1 MAACAGPLASPALQC
16 ALTSLSALLRQNP
29 NYRNTWLA
37 QVVSEIGD
45 YFNNI
50 AVFALV
56 MEKSGSGLVVS
67 GVMLSRAIPAVL
79 AGPLAGV
86 VLDRFDRKRI
96 MIASDLL
103 RAVIALAFLLTIH
116 QPRPWLLYLLS
127 GLLMFASPFFT
138 AGRAA
143 ILPTIA
149 TADEL
154 HAANSITQT
163 TQWAT
168 LTAGTLL
175 AGYSAAS
182 LGYQW
187 AFIINSASFLFS
199 ACAIWRISVPQG
211 FRAARSIVPGARPW
225 HDYRDGLVY
234 MRGVPLTM
242 GIAMISVGWAM
253 GGGAAQIL
261 FALFGEQVFHRGAA
275 GIGSIWGFAG
285 IGLLIG
291 GAIGHLC
298 GRRATFAGYKRTVTL
313 SYVIHGGAYMLFS
326 QTASYP
332 IALLLMMLSRVGMA
346 VTSVL
351 NNAQLLRHTPDQFRG
366 RVFSTLESL
375 RWSSMILSMAAAGIA
390 SQYCSPRTIG
400 LIAGALGLATALAW
414 AWLDSTGRLPE
425 PLVQPSPNHSSIPR
439 R

>member
-1 MAACAGPLASPALQC
+1 M
-16 ALTSLSALLRQNP
+16 TSLAALLRRNR
-29 NYRNTWLA
+29 NYRYTWMG
-37 QVVSEIGD
+37 QVVSETGD

-79 AGPLAGV
+79 AGPIAGV
-86 VLDRFDRKRI
+86 VLDRLDRKRV
-96 MIASDLL
+96 MIASDLI
-103 RAVIALAFLLTIH
+103 RAIVALAFLLTIH

-138 AGRAA
+138 SGRAA

-149 TADEL
+149 NDDEL
-154 HAANSITQT
+154 HTANSLTQT

-175 AGYSAAS
+175 AGFSAARF
-182 LGYQW
+182 GYQW
-187 AFIINSASFLFS
+187 AFIINSLSFAFS
-199 ACAIWRISVPQG
+199 AAAIWRISVPGG
-211 FRAARSIVPGARPW
+211 FRALRHAGAAVRPW
-225 HDYRDGLVY
+225 HEYREGLSY
-234 MRGVPLTM
+234 MRSVPLMM

-285 IGLLIG
+285 IGLLMG
-291 GAIGHLC
+291 GALGHLA
-298 GRRATFAGYKRTVTL
+298 GKHVGFAGYKRTVTL
-313 SYVIHGGAYMLFS
+313 SYLLHGAAYMLFS
-326 QTASYP
+326 QLESYSA
-332 IALLLMMLSRVGMA
+332 ALVAMLFSRVGMA

-351 NNAQLLRHTPDQFRG
+351 NNSQLLRHTSDQYRG
-366 RVFSTLESL
+366 RVFASLESL
-375 RWSSMILSMAAAGIA
+375 RWSVMIVSMAAAGIA
-390 SQYCSPRTIG
+390 SQYVSPRTIG
-400 LIAGALGLATALAW
+400 LVAGAFGTMTAAAW
-414 AWLDSTGRLPE
+414 GWADWRGHLPE
-425 PLVQPSPNHSSIPR
+425 PRGESVSINAGYSPDS
-439 R
+439 